1 VVTDAAEPAAE
12 LLERRWF
19 AAIAAAKRVKAECD
33 ALLVVL
39 EISGDA
45 WRRACVQLAKLETL
59 RDMLGDQLVAT
70 YEPSAVPAGTAIP
83 YEEMSAAWAAV
94 RRPRF
99 EQPYSGTMKC
109 VYHPS
114 YQVALPPGHP
124 FPMSKYSRLVDQLLA
139 EGTLAAGDILQPEPL
154 DAPTLELVHT
164 PEYLAKLSSSGLSV
178 AEQRRLGLPWSE
190 ALWQRARLASAG
202 TLLAAR
208 AALDQGLAGNL
219 AGGTHHAFADHGE
232 GFCALNDVAIAI
244 RKLQA
249 EHLIERAAVVD
260 LDVHQGNGTAA
271 IFEADDE
278 VFTFSMH
285 GERNYPLAKMRSN
298 LDVPLEDGV
307 GDAEYLDA
315 LQRHLP
321 TVLNAAK
328 ADIVFYLAGVDV
340 AAGDRYGKLALTEE
354 GIRRRDRWVIE
365 AVRRR
370 GLPLIIVLAGG
381 YAPTRARTAELHAH
395 AFREAVA
402 CAR

>member
-1 VVTDAAEPAAE
+1 
-12 LLERRWF
+12 
-19 AAIAAAKRVKAECD
+19 
-33 ALLVVL
+33 
-39 EISGDA
+39 
-45 WRRACVQLAKLETL
+45 
-59 RDMLGDQLVAT
+59 
-70 YEPSAVPAGTAIP
+70 
-83 YEEMSAAWAAV
+83 
-94 RRPRF
+94 
-99 EQPYSGTMKC
+99 MKC

-114 YQVALPPGHP
+114 YQVALPRSHP
-124 FPMSKYSRLVDQLLA
+124 FPMTKYSLLKDQLLA
-139 EGTLAAGDILQPEPL
+139 EGVLEAGDILEPEAL
-154 DAPTLELVHT
+154 DASTLALVHT
-164 PEYLAKLSSSGLSV
+164 PEYLAKLASSGLSA

-232 GFCALNDVAIAI
+232 GFCVLNDVAIAI

-271 IFEADDE
+271 IFEADE
-278 VFTFSMH
+278 HVFTFSMH
-285 GERNYPLAKMRSN
+285 GERNYPLMKMRSN

-321 TVLNAAK
+321 AVLDAANA
-328 ADIVFYLAGVDV
+328 DMVFYLAGVDV

-354 GIRRRDRWVIE
+354 GIRQRERCVIE
-365 AVRRR
+365 AVRSR
-370 GLPLIIVLAGG
+370 GVPLSIVLAGG

-395 AFREAVA
+395 AFREGAAYERCGVF
-402 CAR
+402 